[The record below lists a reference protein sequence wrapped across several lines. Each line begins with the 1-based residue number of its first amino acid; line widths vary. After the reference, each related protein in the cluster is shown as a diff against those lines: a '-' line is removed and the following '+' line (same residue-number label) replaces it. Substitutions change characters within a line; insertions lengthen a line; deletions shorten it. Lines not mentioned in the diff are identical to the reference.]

1 MYLFII
7 HDSYPKDVIQSI
19 ISIEFIKQVTLH
31 LTLVSFSKIHQTK
44 HCDFDFR
51 FFSFEVVRVT
61 LFQNDILAYIHFV
74 TKI

>member
-7 HDSYPKDVIQSI
+7 HDSYPNDVIQSI
-19 ISIEFIKQVTLH
+19 ISIEFIKQATLH
-31 LTLVSFSKIHQTK
+31 LTLASFSKIHQTK
-44 HCDFDFR
+44 HCDFDFL

-61 LFQNDILAYIHFV
+61 LFQNDILAYIHFI